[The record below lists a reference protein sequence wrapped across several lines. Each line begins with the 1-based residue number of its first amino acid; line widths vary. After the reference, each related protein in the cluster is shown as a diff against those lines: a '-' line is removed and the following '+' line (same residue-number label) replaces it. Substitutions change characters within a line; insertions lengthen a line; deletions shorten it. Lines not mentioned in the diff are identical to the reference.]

1 MAAVAVLIRTCDL
14 SIARNYLTKT
24 NRHGEALSLQESCK
38 IYALMRKWISWAVAT
53 SLAACAGLAAQQA
66 PKQELQQFVVLRS
79 ETLIVPFDSLT
90 NEQAHCSIS
99 GSGNFAAMR
108 CQAPAGRA
116 QASYHYIT
124 TLVVDQQGMAYVIA
138 CHESLLDL
146 WCKNFSPGIA
156 IEGSFD
162 SGQKSLS
169 MADGQKF
176 HSYQTLTSAFVGP
189 LTAGQPI
196 PSAKPAK
203 TRPTP
208 AAPAVPAAAPAAAVA
223 AAPAPNGGNVAPA
236 EDEEKKMQ
244 GNASAVCIPTA
255 ASCVTFVS
263 EPAGADIYVDGKFVG
278 STPSTLALPAGS
290 HEIRVEA
297 DRFAPWTRTLAST
310 SGSTVTIHATLAK
323 K

>member
-1 MAAVAVLIRTCDL
+1 MQ
-14 SIARNYLTKT
+14 N
-24 NRHGEALSLQESCK
+24 
-38 IYALMRKWISWAVAT
+38 WILWAVAM
-53 SLAACAGLAAQQA
+53 SLAACAGFAAQQA

-90 NEQAHCSIS
+90 NEEAQCSIS

-124 TLVVDQQGMAYVIA
+124 TLVVDGQGMAYVIA

-146 WCKNFSPGIA
+146 WCKKFSPGIA
-156 IEGSFD
+156 IEGSFNN
-162 SGQKSLS
+162 GQKFLS
-169 MADGQKF
+169 MADGQKL

-189 LTAGQPI
+189 LPTAQPI
-196 PSAKPAK
+196 PSAQRAK
-203 TRPTP
+203 TRPAPATP
-208 AAPAVPAAAPAAAVA
+208 AAPPAAVVA
-223 AAPAPNGGNVAPA
+223 AAQAPNGGNVAPA
-236 EDEEKKMQ
+236 TGDENKAQ
-244 GNASAVCIPTA
+244 GNTSGACVPAA

-263 EPAGADIYVDGKFVG
+263 EPPGADIYVDGKFFG
-278 STPSTLALPAGS
+278 NTPSTLALPAGS

-297 DRFAPWTRTLAST
+297 ERFAPWTRTLAST
-310 SGSTVTIHATLAK
+310 TGSTVTIHATLAK